1 MLPRQLWGHESEP
14 RYSKASRGAA
24 KPGCSSS
31 VTRSDTNLAAAT
43 LWLIFKLAR
52 TRGGPGR
59 MVTPESWQQKMDVR
73 FGFNCNYSNLSGFC
87 PDEGSIFFSFLDN
100 KMKIAQVRTQ
110 WEPDRTCQVTCLRH
124 QLTFWQQTWSIQ
136 EGQQQRT
143 QPTLGQLTLLCHHKT
158 RQEVWVLRHPVYMCY
173 ERDLINGYK
182 EIIFMVIQTDSLT
195 LIFSNIHPV
204 CISLLWLC
212 RMV

>member
-31 VTRSDTNLAAAT
+31 VTCSDTNLAAAT

-59 MVTPESWQQKMDVR
+59 MVTPESWQQKKGVR

-87 PDEGSIFFSFLDN
+87 PDEGSIFFFLDN
-100 KMKIAQVRTQ
+100 KMKIAQAKTQ

-136 EGQQQRT
+136 EGQQQRRAVSSHIRT
-143 QPTLGQLTLLCHHKT
+143 ANAT
-158 RQEVWVLRHPVYMCY
+158 VS
-173 ERDLINGYK
+173 
-182 EIIFMVIQTDSLT
+182 QTGSLSLT
-195 LIFSNIHPV
+195 SPCVHV
-204 CISLLWLC
+204 LWT
-212 RMV
+212 RSDKWI